1 MKTIFFILIFTS
13 FVFSVSADNKNAL
26 NLYKEY
32 KLSLSNFEFGD
43 LNDTVSKIIDKGFNK
58 DDIKISELLK
68 KYQKDIDY
76 FKEFILKIDLN
87 DKSTEEIINGE
98 FPTIVPILRISKLV
112 IVEGKVFESEN
123 KIKEAIDNY
132 LKVLAMSNLIT
143 KEQSLVSF
151 LISLKIKPMAYKSL
165 KNIDFSKI
173 EKEELVKINEQLK
186 TIFENS
192 LSFENALKT
201 ELKMMI
207 NLMKKDFS
215 LDKMSNFQKEF
226 GIPMF
231 IENKEKFLNDLI
243 VYLEMKQTQL
253 FNKIIAAS
261 NPYSESEF
269 EKINDSFQKDS
280 EQNKNTIYQFVNI
293 GNLLHIN
300 LLYIDNDY
308 TPLLTVLIGDI
319 LTSIATP
326 NYESYVKKYEEVKQN
341 YKELK
346 LIIENKLK

>member
-1 MKTIFFILIFTS
+1 MKTLFLILIFTLI
-13 FVFSVSADNKNAL
+13 VFSTGADNKDVL
-26 NLYKEY
+26 SLYKEY

-43 LNDTVSKIIDKGFNK
+43 FNDTVSKIIDKGFNK
-58 DDIKISELLK
+58 EDIQISELLK

-98 FPTIVPILRISKLV
+98 FPTIVPVLRISKLI
-112 IVEGKVFESEN
+112 IVEGKIFESEN

-132 LKVLAMSNLIT
+132 LKSLVMSNLIT

-151 LISLKIKPMAYKSL
+151 VSSLTIKLMVYKSL

-173 EKEELVKINEQLK
+173 EKEELTKINEQLK
-186 TIFENS
+186 TTFENS
-192 LSFENALKT
+192 LSFENAVKT

-207 NLMKKDFS
+207 NLMRKDFS
-215 LDKMSNFQKEF
+215 LDKMSDFQKEF
-226 GIPMF
+226 GIPIN

-243 VYLEMKQTQL
+243 VYLETKQTQL

-261 NPYSESEF
+261 NPYNESEF
-269 EKINDSFQKDS
+269 EKIKDSFQKDS
-280 EQNKNTIYQFVNI
+280 EQSKNRIYQFVNI
-293 GNLLHIN
+293 NNLLHVNLFYIN
-300 LLYIDNDY
+300 NDY
-308 TPLLTVLIGDI
+308 TPLLTALIGDI

-326 NYESYVKKYEEVKQN
+326 NYESYIKKYEEVKKN
-341 YKELK
+341 YKELS
-346 LIIENKLK
+346 LIIEDKLK